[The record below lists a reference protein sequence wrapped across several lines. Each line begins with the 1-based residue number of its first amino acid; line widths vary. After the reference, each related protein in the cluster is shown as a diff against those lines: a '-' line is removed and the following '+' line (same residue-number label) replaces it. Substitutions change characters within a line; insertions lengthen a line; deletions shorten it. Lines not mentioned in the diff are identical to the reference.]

1 MRLKVINNLLISH
14 AFHRCNFRIPLDHVL
29 CLKNKRWKQNDNRV
43 FAEKLGRRNGLIV
56 NGFFNAVGAFLEYLS
71 KTIESPELLIGGRF
85 LLGACMALA
94 TGLVPMYITELTP
107 NSLRGAAGTLHM
119 VWLLTTFWRTWKL
132 IAVFRWLLHL
142 AIAFPFLL
150 ECQKS

>member
-1 MRLKVINNLLISH
+1 M
-14 AFHRCNFRIPLDHVL
+14 
-29 CLKNKRWKQNDNRV
+29 

-119 VWLLTTFWRTWKL
+119 V
-132 IAVFRWLLHL
+132 
-142 AIAFPFLL
+142 
-150 ECQKS
+150 